1 MALYKIAA
9 AHKPTAELNTFI
21 GDKGELFYSEED
33 TRLRISDGVTQ
44 GGIIVTTQLIASD
57 GTTIIRGADGDD
69 GLSAY
74 EIAVNNGFI
83 GTEVQWLA
91 SLEGADGADGETGP
105 TGPAGADG
113 ATGADGDSAY
123 QIAVNNGFVGT
134 EAEWLASLQGTD
146 GVDGT
151 AGTAG
156 TDGASAYQI
165 AVNNGFSGTESEWLT
180 SLGANIDLSAL
191 TQSIVPAT
199 ADVYDLGA
207 TGKRWRDLYLSGN
220 TLYLGD
226 LAISRDPNTGTLTLP
241 AGTQMEQSDGS
252 KATLSTTQISSS
264 DLDLQLLLEDL
275 INIDVTNRQEGSLL
289 QYKNSSGKWTAVNDI
304 TTDDVGILL
313 NGGAY

>member
-9 AHKPTAELNTFI
+9 AHKPTAELSTFI

-33 TRLRISDGVTQ
+33 TRLRISDGITP

-91 SLEGADGADGETGP
+91 SLEGADGETGP
-105 TGPAGADG
+105 A
-113 ATGADGDSAY
+113 GADGDSAY
-123 QIAVNNGFVGT
+123 QIAVNDGFVGT

-241 AGTQMEQSDGS
+241 AGTKMEQSDGS
-252 KATLSTTQISSS
+252 KATLSTTQISAS